1 MLRFRTRNDDDA
13 ARKGRGT
20 SLTEV
25 IAGRVGRDWQW
36 ECLSCRAALVDSD
49 NTLICTAC
57 RQRYPGGQ
65 LPILVAEPAA
75 YVRSELG
82 LLTRAMAAARQRLGS
97 LEEIART
104 VGLPSQSSDRHRDV
118 IEAEIERT
126 EVFHALLS
134 PLAESAG
141 DGQAQLRGARQ
152 PAGWSLDALLPY
164 LMRDWAGT
172 PEFKSLAER
181 IGEAVGIVFP
191 RAGDKTLVF
200 AACGA
205 AGLLSTVGADFG
217 RVLGF
222 DLALPIVLAARH
234 LLDGQRLE
242 LRLPRTIYEPGR
254 IRLGEGRLEPASRN
268 IRLAAMDALDTALPA
283 GSVDCF
289 VTSFMTDLL
298 PEPRRLALEIH
309 RALREGGIWINY
321 GPSGPLTALWR
332 FDQPECAG
340 FMTDAGFAVL
350 ASAAHRSTYLDL
362 TVHCP
367 TWSFQNHVCYM
378 TTAIKIGPPK
388 PIGATPVPLPW
399 TAVGN
404 LVPRHFPGAAI
415 VERRGLGTDVASSK
429 VFRHD
434 GVRGR
439 SQSWEIGPDAARI
452 LALVDGKRTA
462 GTLADQL
469 EREAGHPSEQTLRVL
484 AKWMEGGL
492 LRGR

>member
-1 MLRFRTRNDDDA
+1 MTD
-13 ARKGRGT
+13 
-20 SLTEV
+20 V
-25 IAGRVGRDWQW
+25 IAGRAGRDWQW
-36 ECLSCRAALVDSD
+36 ECLSCRAPLVDSD
-49 NTLICTAC
+49 NTLSCTAC

-82 LLTRAMAAARQRLGS
+82 LLTRAMAGARQRLGS
-97 LEEIART
+97 LEEIAHT
-104 VGLPSQSSDRHRDV
+104 VGLPSQSTERLRDV
-118 IEAEIERT
+118 IEAEIERA
-126 EVFHALLS
+126 EVFHALLA

-152 PAGWSLDALLPY
+152 PAGWSVDALLPY
-164 LMRDWAGT
+164 LMRDWTGT
-172 PEFKSLAER
+172 AEFEALAER
-181 IGEAVGIVFP
+181 IGAAVGAMFP
-191 RAGDKTLVF
+191 QAGDKTLVF

-205 AGLLSTVGADFG
+205 AGLLTRVGAEFG

-222 DLALPIVLAARH
+222 DLALPIVRAACQ
-234 LLDGQRLE
+234 LIQGQRLV
-242 LRLPRTIYEPGR
+242 LRLPRAIYEPGR
-254 IRLGEGRLEPASRN
+254 ISLGAGRLEPASRN
-268 IRLAAMDALDTALPA
+268 VRLAAMDAFDTALPA

-309 RALREGGIWINY
+309 RALRDGGIWINY

-340 FMTDAGFAVL
+340 FMADAGFAVL
-350 ASAAHRSTYLDL
+350 ATAAHRTTYLDL

-378 TTAIKIGPPK
+378 TTALKIGPPQ
-388 PIGATPVPLPW
+388 PVGAAPVPPPW
-399 TAVGN
+399 TALRDV
-404 LVPRHFPGAAI
+404 VPRHFSGAAI
-415 VERRGLGTDVASSK
+415 VERRGLGYDVSSSK

-452 LALVDGKRTA
+452 LALIDGKRTA

-469 EREAGHPSEQTLRVL
+469 EREAGQPSEQILQTL
-484 AKWMEGGL
+484 AKWMEAGL
-492 LRGR
+492 LRGATSFR